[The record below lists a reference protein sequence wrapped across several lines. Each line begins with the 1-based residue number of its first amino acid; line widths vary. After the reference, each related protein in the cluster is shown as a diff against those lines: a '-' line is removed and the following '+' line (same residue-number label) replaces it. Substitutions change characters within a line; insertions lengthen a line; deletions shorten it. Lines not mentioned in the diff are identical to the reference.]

1 MFFETESKSLIIKFN
16 VMRYM
21 SGYKIYG
28 SLIFVCTLLVFSMKV
43 SSQKITNKD
52 LQMMINTELAFA
64 KLAKDSCTRTAFLAY
79 LADESVMFGGGQPH
93 NGKKQYEKMTKNES
107 LLSWEPVY
115 ADISASGDFG
125 YDTGPWEYRKTRSD
139 DQPAYYGD
147 FVSVWQKQPDG
158 AWQLMVDLGI
168 SHSKPEGESPKLRT
182 TALIPKSVQP
192 NQHID
197 FKSELI
203 SREKDFIKSFSQAG
217 DTAYISV
224 ISGEARFFRDGLPV
238 LVNSHDIK
246 QMLLAQNKNK
256 KITYTLIN
264 GDAASS
270 GDLGYV
276 YGMVTI
282 ESTDGANKKIQ
293 NTNYQR
299 IWKKEDGKNW
309 KIIADVITGN

>member
-1 MFFETESKSLIIKFN
+1 MKY
-16 VMRYM
+16 R
-21 SGYKIYG
+21 SGHKINR
-28 SLIFVCTLLVFSMKV
+28 SLIFVSAILVFSIKV
-43 SSQKITNKD
+43 SAQKITNKD
-52 LQMMINTELAFA
+52 LQAMINTELAFA

-79 LADESVMFGGGQPH
+79 LAEESVMFGGGQPH

-107 LLSWEPVY
+107 LLTWEPVY

-139 DQPAYYGD
+139 EQPAYYGD

-158 AWQLMVDLGI
+158 AWKLMVDLGI

-182 TALIPKSVQP
+182 TALISKSVQLS
-192 NQHID
+192 QHID

-203 SREKDFIKSFSQAG
+203 SWEKDFIKSFSQSG
-217 DTAYISV
+217 DTAYTSV

-238 LVNSHDIK
+238 LVNSQDIK
-246 QMLLAQNKNK
+246 QMLAQNKNK
-256 KITYTLIN
+256 KITFTLIN
-264 GDAASS
+264 GDVASS

-276 YGMVTI
+276 YGMVTV
-282 ESTDGANKKIQ
+282 ESNDGTNKKTQ
-293 NTNYQR
+293 NTSYQR